1 MLEDIYM
8 KFPNPL
14 IEAKLIKRYKRFLT
28 DVILPDGNEITVHC
42 PNTGSM
48 KRCMPENAR
57 IWISDS
63 QNEKRKYR
71 HTWELVEIDKKHLAC
86 INTGLPNKLVKEAID
101 NGVIK
106 ELQGY
111 QNIKAEVKYGEA
123 SRIDWLLSNNEG
135 EELCYVEVKNATL
148 LEEGELGENGHG
160 YFPDAVTERG
170 RKHLYELADMVK
182 QGHRAV
188 LCFCVSHTGIDKV
201 SPAAHIDE
209 KYTQAL
215 KEVMALGVEVIA
227 YKAKITLDEIELT
240 HQIPVIV

>member
-1 MLEDIYM
+1 M

-28 DVILPDGNEITVHC
+28 DVILPDGSEITVHC

-71 HTWELVEIDKKHLAC
+71 HTWELVEIDNQHLAC

-101 NGVIK
+101 NGVIE

-135 EELCYVEVKNATL
+135 KALCYVEVKNATL
-148 LEEGELGENGHG
+148 LEESELGEGGHG

-170 RKHLYELADMVK
+170 RKHLYELANMVK

-188 LCFCVSHTGIDKV
+188 LCFCVSHTGIKKV

-215 KEVMALGVEVIA
+215 KEVMAQGVEVIA
-227 YKAKITLDEIELT
+227 YRAEITPEEIELT
-240 HQIPVIV
+240 QKVPVIV

>member
-1 MLEDIYM
+1 M

-28 DVILPDGNEITVHC
+28 DVILPDGREITVHC

-71 HTWELVEIDKKHLAC
+71 HTWELVEIDNQHLAC

-101 NGVIK
+101 NGVIE

-111 QNIKAEVKYGEA
+111 QNIKSEVKYGEG

-135 EELCYVEVKNATL
+135 ETLCYVEVKNATL
-148 LEEGELGENGHG
+148 LEEGGLGEGGYG

-170 RKHLYELADMVK
+170 RKHLYELANMVK

-188 LCFCVSHTGIDKV
+188 LCFCVSHTGINKV

-215 KEVMALGVEVIA
+215 KEVMAQGVEVIA
-227 YKAKITLDEIELT
+227 YRAEITPDQIELT
-240 HQIPVIV
+240 KKVPVIV